1 MTTLDYLLSLLGL
14 AALLLA
20 MRRRELTDRRLR
32 LQLILAGVIA
42 AAFLHGV
49 PTTGADGVLVA
60 LGIAA
65 GAACALLGAHGTTL
79 EVTPGGAVIARA
91 GLLAFAVTIVAFGG
105 RMAFAF
111 AAGHGLGPAIGRFSA
126 SVGIHSEQAWVA
138 ALILMAVT
146 DIALR
151 AGILWLRRE
160 QLAGARHADLRTA
173 RGEA

>member
-60 LGIAA
+60 LGVAA
-65 GAACALLGAHGTTL
+65 GALLGAHGTTL

>member
-60 LGIAA
+60 LGVAA

-111 AAGHGLGPAIGRFSA
+111 AADHGLGPDIARFSVN
-126 SVGIHSEQAWVA
+126 VGIHSQHAWVA
-138 ALILMAVT
+138 ALVLMAVT

-151 AGILWLRRE
+151 AAVLWLRRE
-160 QLAGARHADLRTA
+160 RLVGARRTGVLTA
-173 RGEA
+173 RSGA